1 MLDANLWSDE
11 IWCPLQ
17 WGGGFPGGSDGQEST
32 CNVGNLGSIPRLGR
46 SPGEGNG
53 SPPQYSCLEN
63 PMDRGA
69 WWVTV
74 HEVTKSWTQ
83 LSDFHFLTHP
93 QREAVAH
100 LGSVSLNCLKRAK
113 AVVERWCHSWN
124 SCLSWIWKLN
134 KNSPLLVAYH
144 MKRTKILKYVI
155 CYCPVQKQKSKIC
168 YCPVIDLR
176 RVNPKSLSKE

>member
-1 MLDANLWSDE
+1 MGRGLPWWLRWSRIHLQCGKPGFD
-11 IWCPLQ
+11 PLIRK
-17 WGGGFPGGSDGQEST
+17 T
-32 CNVGNLGSIPRLGR
+32 
-46 SPGEGNG
+46 PGEGNG

-100 LGSVSLNCLKRAK
+100 LGSMSLNCLKRAK
-113 AVVERWCHSWN
+113 AVAERWCHSWN